1 MLNLNTI
8 FPWLSIRSKLLI
20 AFAGLSILPLSL
32 VGIHGIRSNVQT
44 MREIAL
50 ENLNRDVLTIKWKT
64 ANFLENI
71 ESDLRVLRNS
81 VLLEQ
86 FISKREHHPTLTY
99 ETDLQQIG
107 KEFLAFAKTRN
118 IYYQLRMVD
127 ENGDEL
133 LRVEPA
139 ADSAKGYR
147 IVPQSEL
154 RSSRESFYFLLIQDL
169 KRDQIAF
176 APAELADQNNERIPV
191 ISFAMPLIGIG
202 WRPGILIANVFV
214 KDLLQVIEG
223 KRHFEEGGK
232 VVLVTGDGH
241 YLYHSEKKTDWNK
254 LLASREEDNV
264 QREYPPE
271 VAAAILSGKEGTITE
286 GIEEIISYAPLF
298 PKENPAGDNGIAAG
312 LTVPV
317 AVFESVS
324 YDAIMGPVRS
334 FAWTFAV
341 FLLLFLGSAI
351 GLGLLATQQFTK
363 PISALQRGAEIIAK
377 GNYGHRLRVETHDE
391 IEKLAAQFNLM
402 AASLES
408 HEREIQHHRATL
420 EEMVRLRTHE
430 LTEEKSKLQAILDHV
445 PSAFVLLDREFR
457 IQTASA
463 AFAEVTRFHI
473 EDVRGKDCRDV
484 FCMNGFCQRCVCKEA
499 VQSSGI
505 VSHIDRTDDVG
516 VGERFIEHIAIPM
529 KTDGE
534 ITSILEIIT
543 DITKRKRLEQH
554 IIRTE
559 KLMAAGEMSAII
571 AHEFRNS
578 LTSIK
583 MILQLQHES
592 SHLNRAGRK
601 SLSVALDSIYHMER
615 VVTELLNFARP
626 SPMGFRE
633 EQLNGI
639 IDEGIAFVQPH
650 LSTHHIVLTKEL
662 DSTLPAMFLDAPHL
676 KEALVNMFLN
686 AIQAFNDGGAK
697 TGKKKI
703 SVITKR
709 VRLRKT
715 VRDFAFTE
723 SSESRGGSGRRED
736 GQEIVL
742 QKGIE
747 CALIEITDTG
757 PGIERNIADR
767 IFDPFFTTKANGT
780 GLGLP
785 MVRRTINAHGGVVT
799 LNSVKGKGTTFWIT
813 LPCCGALARGV
824 AEREG
829 NQGDE
834 ASSIGMLT
842 GDS

>member
-1 MLNLNTI
+1 MNLNTV

-20 AFAGLSILPLSL
+20 AFASLSILPLTL
-32 VGIHGIRSNVQT
+32 VGIHSIRSNVQT

-81 VLLEQ
+81 VVLEE
-86 FISKREHHPTLTY
+86 FISKREHYPGLTF
-99 ETDLQQIG
+99 ENSLLQIG

-127 ENGDEL
+127 EDGDEL

-139 ADSAKGYR
+139 TDSAKDYCV
-147 IVPQSEL
+147 VPNSEL
-154 RSSRESFYFLLIQDL
+154 RSSRESFYFLLIDGL
-169 KRDQIAF
+169 NRDQIAF
-176 APAELADQNNERIPV
+176 APAELADRNNERIPV
-191 ISFAMPLIGIG
+191 ISFAMPLIGSSHRSG
-202 WRPGILIANVFV
+202 MLIANVFV
-214 KDLLQVIEG
+214 KDLLQVMEE
-223 KRHFEEGGK
+223 KRHFEERGK

-254 LLASREEDNV
+254 LLASREQDNV
-264 QREYPPE
+264 HRDYPPA
-271 VAAAILSGKEGTITE
+271 VAAAILSGTEGTIAE

-298 PKENPAGDNGIAAG
+298 PKDNPAGDNGVGAG

-324 YDAIMGPVRS
+324 NDAIMGPVHS
-334 FAWTFAV
+334 FALTFAV

-377 GNYGHRLRVETHDE
+377 GNYGHRLQVETHDE
-391 IEKLAAQFNLM
+391 IEKLASQFNVM

-408 HEREIQHHRATL
+408 HEQEIQHHRATL

-445 PSAFVLLDREFR
+445 PSAFVLLDRDFR

-463 AFAEVTRFHI
+463 TFAEVTSYHL

-484 FCMNGFCQRCVCKEA
+484 FCMNGFCQHCVCKEA
-499 VQSSGI
+499 VQTCGI
-505 VSHIDRTDDVG
+505 VSHVDRTDDAG
-516 VGERFIEHIAIPM
+516 GGERFIEHIAIPM

-633 EQLNGI
+633 EHLNRI

-650 LSTHHIVLTKEL
+650 LSSHHILLTKEL
-662 DSTLPAMFLDAPHL
+662 DSTLPPMFLDAPQV

-686 AIQAFNDGGAK
+686 AIQAFSGEGAK
-697 TGKKKI
+697 SGKNTI
-703 SVITKR
+703 SVTTKR

-715 VRDFAFTE
+715 VHDFSFIE
-723 SSESRGGSGRRED
+723 SNESRRGSSGRED
-736 GQEIVL
+736 GQELVL
-742 QKGIE
+742 QKGTE
-747 CALIEITDTG
+747 CAQIEITDTG
-757 PGIERNIADR
+757 PGIERNISER

-799 LNSVKGKGTTFWIT
+799 LSSIRGKGTTFSIT
-813 LPCCGALARGV
+813 LPCRNV
-824 AEREG
+824 IAERVTGYEG
-829 NQGDE
+829 NMGE
-834 ASSIGMLT
+834 ETSAHRMLS
-842 GDS
+842 GNS